1 MRSDPVFRPFSR
13 LNFLPVGGRST
24 AIVLSG
30 TVEEQVPGTTST
42 GRSSGRKKDVWVI
55 ASTALDEPTR
65 AKLDELGEM
74 KYIIGPDAMHSR
86 FLGTELA
93 WFFSCRG

>member
-1 MRSDPVFRPFSR
+1 M
-13 LNFLPVGGRST
+13 
-24 AIVLSG
+24 
-30 TVEEQVPGTTST
+30 
-42 GRSSGRKKDVWVI
+42 
-55 ASTALDEPTR
+55 TR
-65 AKLDELGEM
+65 AKLDELGEV